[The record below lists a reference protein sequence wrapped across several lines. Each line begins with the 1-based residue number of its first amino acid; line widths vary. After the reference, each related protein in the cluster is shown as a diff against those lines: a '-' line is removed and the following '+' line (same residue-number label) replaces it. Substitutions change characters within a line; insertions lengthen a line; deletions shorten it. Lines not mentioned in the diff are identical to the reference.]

1 MAHRTLKEI
10 DDEIEK
16 QEHLYRA
23 LHIDLDNESRTVLRT
38 ELHTRL
44 NNTCC
49 LLNILRKERQ
59 DFLIGAIQA
68 LPTLATLTDDAFVKQ
83 FKRATNE
90 LDALKKMLET
100 FCTEM
105 DIEKDMNGNKID
117 FNIMNASYAFK
128 LTKFILKC
136 RGK

>member
-16 QEHLYRA
+16 QEHLSRA
-23 LHIDLDNESRTVLRT
+23 LHIDRDNESSTVLRS
-38 ELHTRL
+38 ELHIRL
-44 NNTCC
+44 NNACYF
-49 LLNILRKERQ
+49 LNTLRKERQ
-59 DFLIGAIQA
+59 DFISKS
-68 LPTLATLTDDAFVKQ
+68 DDAFVEQ

-90 LDALKKMLET
+90 LDALKKMLEA